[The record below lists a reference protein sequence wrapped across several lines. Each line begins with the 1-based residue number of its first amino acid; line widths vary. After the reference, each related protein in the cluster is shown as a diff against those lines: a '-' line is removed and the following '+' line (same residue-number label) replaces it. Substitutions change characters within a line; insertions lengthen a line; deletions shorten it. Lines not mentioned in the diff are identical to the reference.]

1 LSILLKLS
9 ILNLAKLLKTL
20 IIMAIT
26 KTWQVNTMERDLS
39 DGHVNK
45 VIYRVIGKDGDTEKD
60 RATGEVNF
68 TKPESLPSDFVNYDK
83 LDEATVLGW
92 VKTAIGTDGVAAIE
106 KSLEDNIALINTP
119 VTATGKPF

>member
-1 LSILLKLS
+1 
-9 ILNLAKLLKTL
+9 
-20 IIMAIT
+20 MAIT

-45 VIYRVIGKDGDTEKD
+45 VIYRVKGMDGETEKD
-60 RATGEVNF
+60 RATGEVTF
-68 TKPESLPSDFVNYDK
+68 TKPKSLPSDFVAYDK

-92 VKTAIGTDGVAAIE
+92 VKTAIGADNVAAIE
-106 KSLEDNIALINTP
+106 KTLEDNIALINTP

>member
-1 LSILLKLS
+1 
-9 ILNLAKLLKTL
+9 
-20 IIMAIT
+20 MAIT

-45 VIYRVIGKDGDTEKD
+45 VIYRVIGKDGDVEKD

-68 TKPESLPSDFVNYDK
+68 VKPSSLPSDFVAYDK
-83 LDEATVLGW
+83 LDEATVLNW
-92 VKTAIGTDGVAAIE
+92 VKTLIGTDGVTAIE
-106 KSLEDNIALINTP
+106 KVIDDNIAILNTP

>member
-1 LSILLKLS
+1 
-9 ILNLAKLLKTL
+9 
-20 IIMAIT
+20 MAIT

-45 VIYRVIGKDGDTEKD
+45 VIYRVKGMDGETEKD
-60 RATGEVNF
+60 RATGEVTF
-68 TKPESLPSDFVNYDK
+68 TKPESLPSDFVAYDK

-92 VKTAIGTDGVAAIE
+92 VKTAIGADDVAAIE
-106 KSLEDNIALINTP
+106 KTLEDNIALINTP

>member
-1 LSILLKLS
+1 
-9 ILNLAKLLKTL
+9 
-20 IIMAIT
+20 MAIT

-45 VIYRVIGKDGDTEKD
+45 VIYRVKGMDGDTEKD
-60 RATGEVNF
+60 RATGEVSF
-68 TKPESLPSDFVNYDK
+68 TKPSSLPSDFVAYDK

-92 VKTAIGTDGVAAIE
+92 VKTSIGADDVAAIE
-106 KSLEDNIALINTP
+106 KTLENNIALINTP